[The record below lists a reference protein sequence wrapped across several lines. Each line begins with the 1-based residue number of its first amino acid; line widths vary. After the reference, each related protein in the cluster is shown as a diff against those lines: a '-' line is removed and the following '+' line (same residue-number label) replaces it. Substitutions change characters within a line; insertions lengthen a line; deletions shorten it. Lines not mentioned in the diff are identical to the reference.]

1 MTNGDSTISLLAKTH
16 DKEYVKLSSNMY
28 VFYLCVFFYFPVFLI
43 YVFLVMMIEIWEIGM
58 KIGAWKIENCAKLS
72 YFMSKNVM
80 K

>member
-1 MTNGDSTISLLAKTH
+1 
-16 DKEYVKLSSNMY
+16 MY